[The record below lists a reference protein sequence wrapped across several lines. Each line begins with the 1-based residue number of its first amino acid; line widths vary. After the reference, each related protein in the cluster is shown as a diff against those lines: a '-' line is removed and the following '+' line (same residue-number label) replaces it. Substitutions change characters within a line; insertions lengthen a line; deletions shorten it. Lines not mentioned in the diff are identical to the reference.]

1 MATRQIKELFNG
13 RYFDIPK
20 YQRGYAWDKK
30 NVRELFDDVY
40 ESLETDSNHYIGTVV
55 LSKHP
60 KNPELYY
67 VVDGQQ
73 RITTITMIFNALIH
87 QLPTKDSEYYHR
99 FYIEEERHRLKPLGK
114 DKDFFLSLLSHKNV
128 EPENKS
134 QRLLKEAYE
143 EIRSVVTRE
152 KDKLKLLKAMEKL
165 EMMEFIESSEGDA
178 IRIFQTVN
186 DRGKPLS
193 NMEKAKSLLIYFSNR
208 YLDKRLDD
216 RVNDVFGQIFEMYD
230 DIKGLGE
237 YLEINLISNKDFNED
252 NIMRYHFVSFSE
264 EDYDA
269 TAAYVLDFLK
279 RNLTQ
284 LRNDGRKS
292 NFTNLGVFIEEYIE
306 SLHQFFKALKVI
318 IKRASKHADY
328 FRLFNLLGLSAT
340 LYPLITK
347 LETLGIL
354 DKKLTGKK
362 FEQFTFLDLIEL
374 IDVRVYKTKGT
385 DPRADISRIAC
396 QLDSSWTPKQIQDWL
411 LSYNQ
416 SKMPKETF
424 QSYLKADVYGNRAL
438 PHIFIDISEYL
449 EGRKYTFDELDRLA
463 RTTPTIEH
471 ILSQTPKFS
480 PRSFG
485 FKDQEEFI
493 EYQHRLGNLAV
504 LEEKINK
511 AVQNKNPSDKV
522 SSYDRSAFKVAKVM
536 SSRIAK
542 NKQFTKNDIEQRTEE
557 LTDYCTDRWWC

>member
-20 YQRGYAWDKK
+20 YQRGYAWAKK

-40 ESLETDSNHYIGTVV
+40 EAIETDSNHYIGTVV

-60 KNPELYY
+60 KISELYY

-73 RITTITMIFNALIH
+73 RITTITMIFNALIR
-87 QLPTKDSEYYHR
+87 QLPKKDSEWYHR
-99 FYIEEERHRLKPLGK
+99 FYIKEDRHRLKPLGK
-114 DKDFFLSLLSHKNV
+114 DKEFFLSLLEHKEV
-128 EPENKS
+128 DPENKS
-134 QRLLKEAYE
+134 QRLLKGAYE
-143 EIRSVVTRE
+143 EILNVVTRE
-152 KDKLKLLKAMEKL
+152 KGKLKLLRALEKL
-165 EMMEFIESSEGDA
+165 EMMEFIENSEGDA

-216 RVNDVFGQIFEMYD
+216 RINDVFGEIFEMYD

-237 YLEINLISNKDFNED
+237 VLEINLISNKEFNED
-252 NIMRYHFVSFSE
+252 NIMRYHFVSYND
-264 EDYDA
+264 EDYEA

-284 LRNDGRKS
+284 LRNDGRNS
-292 NFTNLGVFIEEYIE
+292 DFTKLKAFIEEYIE
-306 SLHQFFKALKVI
+306 SILQFFKALKAI
-318 IKRASKHADY
+318 INKATKNADY
-328 FRLFNLLGLSAT
+328 FRLFNILGLSAT

-347 LETLGIL
+347 LETLGVL
-354 DKKLTGKK
+354 DSKLTGSK
-362 FEQFTFLDLIEL
+362 FEKFTFLDLIEL

-385 DPRADISRIAC
+385 DPKADISRIAY
-396 QLDSSWTPKQIQDWL
+396 QLDSSWTQKQIQEEL
-411 LSYNQ
+411 IRYNQ
-416 SKMPKETF
+416 SKMSKETF
-424 QSYLKADVYGNRAL
+424 QLYLKSDIYGNRAL
-438 PHIFIDISEYL
+438 PHIFIEYSAHL
-449 EGRKYTFDELDRLA
+449 EGRKYTFAELGRLA
-463 RTTPTIEH
+463 KTSPTIEH

-485 FKDQEEFI
+485 FKSREEFI
-493 EYQHRLGNLAV
+493 EYEHRLGNLTV
-504 LEEKINK
+504 LEEKING

-522 SSYDRSAFKVAKVM
+522 SSYDRSTFKITKVL

-542 NKQFTKNDIEQRTEE
+542 NKQFTKTDIEQRTEE
-557 LTDYCTDRWWC
+557 FTEYCTDRWWC